1 LGGNEALVK
10 MATSLDPKNRSRIV
24 QSRLVDRH
32 NRVELGLNYGGVAG
46 GDSYLYT
53 QNLGVSLDW
62 HINPKFSIGA
72 RYYDYNNSLTPEG
85 ARVFDDARAAY
96 AAGNRSY
103 SIPDID
109 YPLSA
114 AMAVANWYPIY
125 GKLNWFDSSI
135 AQFDLYLVGGGG
147 QIQLSS
153 GSAPLYTAGIG
164 VGLWMS
170 QHWTA
175 RGEIRWQTYQDEII
189 SGSRQIQGV
198 VGTVGLGYLL

>member
-1 LGGNEALVK
+1 
-10 MATSLDPKNRSRIV
+10 MTF
-24 QSRLVDRH
+24 
-32 NRVELGLNYGGVAG
+32 
-46 GDSYLYT
+46 T
-53 QNLGVSLDW
+53 W
-62 HINPKFSIGA
+62 NP
-72 RYYDYNNSLTPEG
+72 
-85 ARVFDDARAAY
+85 RVFDDARAAY